1 MLFAGIKTIPQGYN
15 YTVERFGRFTRTL
28 QPGLSLIVPFIDRIG
43 DKMNMMEQ
51 VLDVPTQEVITK
63 DNATVSA
70 DGIAFY
76 QVLDAARA
84 AYEVRGLENAIL
96 QLTMTN
102 LRTVMGGMDLDEL
115 LSKRDDINDR
125 LLHVVDSA
133 ASAWGIKVTRIEIKA
148 IDPPRDIVESMG
160 RQMKAE
166 REKRAVILD
175 AEGLRQSEI
184 LKAEGEKQALILQA
198 EGRREAAFRDAE
210 ARERSAEA
218 EAKAT
223 EMVSKAIAEGDVQ
236 AINYFVAQRYTQA
249 IEKLASAP
257 NQKVLMLPLEAAALI
272 GSLAGIAEI
281 AKETFSAEAQAR
293 RSGGRVPT
301 DGRRHVMILQVIH
314 QLGPWSWWILGLILL
329 ALEIVVPGNV
339 FVWFGVAA
347 LITGVVALFTAFR
360 LAGRS
365 SSSSWCWRWCWSSP
379 GGAFRA
385 ARRSRASSPS
395 STTAPTAWSAAPTC
409 CRRRSSTATARSAS
423 TTPTGGSPA
432 PTCRRARGSRWSM
445 PTAPCSRWRKPARR
459 LPPARHGP
467 ICRSLRGLSPLSPHC
482 YGLCRTTTGANCGHR
497 GTIVGAYLPQPF
509 ECQ

>member
-1 MLFAGIKTIPQGYN
+1 MGFDWVVIALVILVILVLLSGVKTIPQGYN

-28 QPGLSLIVPFIDRIG
+28 TPGLSLIVPFIDRIG
-43 DKMNMMEQ
+43 SKMNMMEQ

-70 DGIAFY
+70 DGVAFY

-210 ARERSAEA
+210 ARERSAQA
-218 EAKAT
+218 EAMAT
-223 EMVSKAIAEGDVQ
+223 QMVSKAIAEGDVQ

-257 NQKVLMLPLEAAALI
+257 NQKVLMLPLEATSLI
-272 GSLAGIAEI
+272 GSLTGIAEI
-281 AKETFSAEAQAR
+281 AKETFSDEARAR
-293 RSGGRVPT
+293 RSGGGIVPT
-301 DGRRHVMILQVIH
+301 
-314 QLGPWSWWILGLILL
+314 
-329 ALEIVVPGNV
+329 
-339 FVWFGVAA
+339 
-347 LITGVVALFTAFR
+347 
-360 LAGRS
+360 
-365 SSSSWCWRWCWSSP
+365 
-379 GGAFRA
+379 
-385 ARRSRASSPS
+385 
-395 STTAPTAWSAAPTC
+395 
-409 CRRRSSTATARSAS
+409 
-423 TTPTGGSPA
+423 TGGG
-432 PTCRRARGSRWSM
+432 R
-445 PTAPCSRWRKPARR
+445 
-459 LPPARHGP
+459 
-467 ICRSLRGLSPLSPHC
+467 
-482 YGLCRTTTGANCGHR
+482 
-497 GTIVGAYLPQPF
+497 
-509 ECQ
+509 